1 MLEIFKQSEQHQI
14 LLVKYSISQLTLI
27 TDLNRRIVKA
37 RPNQKGSPLNS
48 ASPLES
54 WNLPNPGFKDTYR
67 FMYIFNFI
75 TLSYI
80 LSYIYIL
87 YIYISASYQSRNYRK
102 MTDAREFWFTN
113 CVYQVHPR
121 LIIYRFQ
128 SHLLSQVY
136 KLYSFLFLLWIQGY
150 LRKYS
155 SFHTMSN
162 SSSLL
167 LEFTKYIYAA

>member
-1 MLEIFKQSEQHQI
+1 M
-14 LLVKYSISQLTLI
+14 
-27 TDLNRRIVKA
+27 A
-37 RPNQKGSPLNS
+37 
-48 ASPLES
+48 
-54 WNLPNPGFKDTYR
+54 
-67 FMYIFNFI
+67 
-75 TLSYI
+75 
-80 LSYIYIL
+80 
-87 YIYISASYQSRNYRK
+87 
-102 MTDAREFWFTN
+102 DALEFWFTN
-113 CVYQVHPR
+113 CIYQVHPR

-155 SFHTMSN
+155 SFHKMSN